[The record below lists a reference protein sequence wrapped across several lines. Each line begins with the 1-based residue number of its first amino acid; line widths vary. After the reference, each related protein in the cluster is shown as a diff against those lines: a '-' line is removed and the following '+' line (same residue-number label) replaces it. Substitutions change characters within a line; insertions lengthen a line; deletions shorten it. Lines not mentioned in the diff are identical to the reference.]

1 MGRRFRLDVEMVR
14 RGLVD
19 SRTGASE
26 LIELKRVL
34 VGGAPAEKASRQV
47 ATGDPITVVGPPDRF
62 VSRGGEKLE
71 HAIEHFGIDVTGLRV
86 LDAGASTGG
95 FTDCVLQR
103 GAREVV
109 AVDVGHGQMHPRIR
123 ADRRV
128 VVHEGVNVRSL
139 ERDTTGGLVDVV
151 VVDVSFIS
159 LRTVLPAL
167 IGILEPGGTLL
178 ALVKPQ
184 FEAGRVEVARGKGVI
199 SDGAIHERVC
209 DEIGTTLQE
218 AGLDVRGWVTSPLTG
233 ARGNR
238 EFLVHAVVPADH
250 PSGEPR

>member
-1 MGRRFRLDVEMVR
+1 MGRRLRLDVELVR

-19 SRTGASE
+19 SRTTAVE
-26 LIELKRVL
+26 LIELNRVL
-34 VGGAPAEKASRQV
+34 VGGAVADKASRQV
-47 ATGDPITVVGPPDRF
+47 APGDPITIVGPPDRF
-62 VSRGGEKLE
+62 VSRGGEKLD
-71 HAIEHFGIDVTGLRV
+71 HALEHFGIDVTGWRV

-95 FTDCVLQR
+95 FTDCVVQR

-109 AVDVGHGQMHPRIR
+109 AVDVGHGQLHPRIR

-128 VVHEGVNVRSL
+128 VVHEGVNVRTLDS
-139 ERDTTGGLVDVV
+139 EVTGGPVDLV

-167 IGILEPGGTLL
+167 IGVLSPGGRLV

-184 FEAGRVEVARGKGVI
+184 FEAGRIEVAKGRGVI
-199 SDGAIHERVC
+199 SDPVIHERVC
-209 DEIGTTLQE
+209 AEVGDAIEE
-218 AGLDVRGWVTSPLTG
+218 AGLEVRGWVTSPITG

-238 EFLVHAVVPADH
+238 EFLVYAVVPA
-250 PSGEPR
+250 E